1 MPPESALPETTAAEA
16 GSGSVGEGSAAR
28 EIAIQAAGLGKV
40 YPIFR
45 KPQDRLKQMICR
57 GRRKYYD
64 EYWALRGIDLTVRK
78 GETIAVIGRNGSGK
92 STFLQL
98 VCGTL
103 TPSLGTIAV
112 NGRIAALLELGA
124 GFNPEFT
131 GRENVYLAASV
142 LGLTTAQIDERYASI
157 AEFAGIGDFIEQP
170 VKLYSSG
177 MYARLA
183 FAVAAHVD
191 ADILIVDE
199 ILAVGDAAFTQKC
212 MRFIHKFRETGTLF
226 FVSHDTSQV
235 VSLCD
240 RAVWLENGEVREIG
254 PAKDVCY
261 HYVADLHSERD
272 TSNAFRIGGSRKT
285 PAAAAVPV
293 QDPRDEIL
301 KSSQHRNSIEIFEF
315 NDESPWYGVQGARIV
330 GVELLD
336 PQGHILPSLDGGEE
350 VVLKVTCRAEKD
362 LFSPIIGFYIKD
374 RIGQNLFGDNTFLSH
389 ANAPLAVAAGQEFA
403 ARFRFQMPY
412 LPVGDFAVVAA
423 IAEGTQH
430 DHIQHH
436 WVDDALFFR
445 VHASHVSRG
454 LVGIPMHD
462 IALGIEEAC

>member
-1 MPPESALPETTAAEA
+1 MPSETAT
-16 GSGSVGEGSAAR
+16 SD
-28 EIAIQAAGLGKV
+28 IAIQAVGLGKV

-45 KPQDRLKQMICR
+45 KPQDRLLQMICR

-64 EYWALRGIDLTVRK
+64 EYWALRGIDLTVTK
-78 GETIAVIGRNGSGK
+78 GETIGIIGRNGSGK

-103 TPSLGTIAV
+103 TPTCGTLAV

-142 LGLTTAQIDERYASI
+142 LGLSNDEINERYDSI
-157 AEFAGIGDFIEQP
+157 AAFAGIGDFIEQP

-191 ADILIVDE
+191 ADIMIVDE

-240 RAVWLENGEVREIG
+240 RAVWLENGEVREVG
-254 PAKDVCY
+254 AAKDVCY
-261 HYVADLHSERD
+261 HYIADLHSERD
-272 TSNAFRIGGSRKT
+272 TSNSFRIGGSRAA
-285 PAAAAVPV
+285 PAAVAAV
-293 QDPRDEIL
+293 QDARDDLL
-301 KSSQHRNSIEIFEF
+301 KSSQHRNTIEIFEF
-315 NDESPWYGVQGARIV
+315 NDASPWYGVEGARIV
-330 GVELLD
+330 GVQLLD
-336 PQGHILPSLDGGEE
+336 PQGNILPSLDGGEQ
-350 VVLKVTCRAEKD
+350 VILKVTCRAEKAIH
-362 LFSPIIGFYIKD
+362 SPIIGFYIKD
-374 RIGQNLFGDNTFLSH
+374 RLGQNLFGDNTFLSYCDT
-389 ANAPLAVAAGQEFA
+389 PLMVEPGQEFA
-403 ARFRFQMPY
+403 ATFRFQMPY

-430 DHIQHH
+430 DHVQHH
-436 WVDDALFFR
+436 WADDALFFR
-445 VHASHVSRG
+445 VHSSHVSRG
-454 LVGIPMHD
+454 LVGIPMLE
-462 IALGIEEAC
+462 IALEVEGARQSASSQAAR

>member
-1 MPPESALPETTAAEA
+1 MSSETTT
-16 GSGSVGEGSAAR
+16 S
-28 EIAIQAAGLGKV
+28 EIAIQASGLGKV

-45 KPQDRLKQMICR
+45 KPQDRLKQMIWR

-64 EYWALRGIDLTVRK
+64 EYWALRSVDLTVAK
-78 GETIAVIGRNGSGK
+78 GETIGVIGRNGSGK

-103 TPSLGTIAV
+103 TPSCGTIAV

-142 LGLTTAQIDERYASI
+142 LGLISEQIDERYNSI
-157 AEFAGIGDFIEQP
+157 ADFAGIGDFIEQP

-212 MRFIHKFRETGTLF
+212 MRYIHKFRETGTLF

-240 RAVWLENGEVREIG
+240 RAVWLENGEVREAG

-261 HYVADLHSERD
+261 HYIADLHSERD
-272 TSNAFRIGGSRKT
+272 TSSSFRIGGSRKA
-285 PAAAAVPV
+285 PATVTAV
-293 QDPRDEIL
+293 QDPRDDLL
-301 KSSQHRNSIEIFEF
+301 KSSQHRNTIEIFEF
-315 NDESPWYGVQGARIV
+315 NDESPWYGVQGGRIV
-330 GVELLD
+330 GVQLLD
-336 PQGHILPSLDGGEE
+336 PQGHALPSLDGGEQ
-350 VVLKVTCRAEKD
+350 VVLKVTCQADKTIH
-362 LFSPIIGFYIKD
+362 SPIIGFYIKD
-374 RIGQNLFGDNTFLSH
+374 RLGQNLFGDNTFLTYCD
-389 ANAPLAVAAGQEFA
+389 APLTVGAGQEFSA
-403 ARFRFQMPY
+403 SFRFQMPY

-423 IAEGTQH
+423 LAEGTQH
-430 DHIQHH
+430 DHVQHH

-445 VHASHVSRG
+445 VHSSHVSRG
-454 LVGIPMHD
+454 LVGIPMLD
-462 IALGIEEAC
+462 IALEIEGAHQPGHAF